1 MPVQIKNT
9 LDVPVMFRKMFVQAA
24 RSRARLEIQPQ
35 DRHQTAGGHR
45 RSLYRAQEQAVGL

>member
-24 RSRARLEIQPQ
+24 HLRARLEIQPQ